1 MADGTRS
8 RTGIYIVVALVVVGA
23 LAAFLAHR
31 YWQGVADGSW
41 DDDSPLVVPGIDA
54 PMPPAKKGV
63 DAAAELQLV
72 EENFAKSIRE
82 KNFNKRVVRA
92 AERLVIRFPQS
103 PEARRLLA
111 QVYIFGREKEKAYEQ
126 LIASL
131 AINKQQPEVLMLAG
145 TIGLDLKKPDEAAQ
159 HYSAAAALRPDDPA
173 VRTQL
178 ASAYTS
184 KRDFAHAETTL
195 LEALRLDPNY
205 HKAYELLSDIY
216 ATQGKPK
223 MAIDQIQKA
232 IDSTPAGL
240 RAAQIG
246 YIRKRTNLLRRDNR
260 PEEALM
266 GLTSSLNTEERN
278 DPNIVEDAARCWAM
292 LGKPDQAAKAFEDA
306 QRRNPGEWRL
316 AEGAARWWIKAGNL
330 DAAKKQV
337 EILRRIN
344 PRLPELEALEKSMTE
359 ASTRPAK

>member
-1 MADGTRS
+1 MADGKRS
-8 RTGIYIVVALVVVGA
+8 RTGIFIVVALVVVGA

-31 YWQGVADGSW
+31 YWERVADGTW
-41 DDDSPLVVPGIDA
+41 DDDTPLVVPGIDA
-54 PMPPAKKGV
+54 PMPPEKKGV
-63 DAAAELQLV
+63 DPAVELQLV
-72 EENFAKSIRE
+72 EENFAKAIKE

-92 AERLVIRFPQS
+92 AERLVIRYPKL

-111 QVYIFGREKEKAYEQ
+111 QVYLFSSDKAKAYEQ
-126 LIASL
+126 LLACL

-178 ASAYTS
+178 ASAYTT

-195 LEALRLDPNY
+195 LEALRIDSNY
-205 HKAYELLSDIY
+205 HKAYELLCDIY

-223 MAIDQIQKA
+223 MALDQIQKA
-232 IDSTPAGL
+232 IETTPAAM

-266 GLTSSLNTEERN
+266 GLTSSLNTEERS

-292 LGKPDQAAKAFEDA
+292 LGKPDQAAKGFEDA

-316 AEGAARWWIKAGNL
+316 AEGAARWWIKANNL
-330 DAAKKQV
+330 DAAKRQI

-344 PRLPELEALEKSMTE
+344 PRLPELEALEKSMVE
-359 ASTRPAK
+359 AETRPAK